1 MGPAR
6 SEAHAQA
13 RVGETPATFDPPP
26 GAEVAASCRVA
37 RGERGTFLAR
47 RRHAL
52 HSDDAYLRVATHGL

>member
-26 GAEVAASCRVA
+26 GAEVAASCRA
-37 RGERGTFLAR
+37 FLAR